1 MKKQVIWLLAAAGL
15 LAVSCVAEKAE
26 PAPVEVP
33 GADEVTAVAAAPATK
48 TYVEE
53 LQVLWAEGDQITVF
67 PGRDVNCQY
76 VLKSEPGATIGT
88 FTKVNGSLLGDPLP
102 GYAAVYPYA
111 DDVTIDKDGTFT
123 LTLPGEQ
130 TYAENS
136 FGPGANTM
144 VSWSEGG
151 YLPFQNVCGY
161 FVMSLTG
168 NVEVNSIEFFGGAD
182 EVLAGKATVSMG
194 DFEEEEGPVVAF
206 DKSATGTSIVLNCP
220 EPVQLDPETPT
231 EFWIVVPPASYGMG
245 IYVKITYNGDKVLQ
259 EGSAEKTVPI
269 VRSQIYRM
277 ENLDITVDTSID
289 LSEAESANCY
299 VVSAAGDYKFKAV
312 QGNSSDSAGEVQSVE
327 VLWETFN
334 TDVAPQPGDLITDA
348 KYEDGY
354 VFFKY
359 TGQLGNAVIAAK
371 DAEGTILWSWHI
383 WCSPVAADEMLQVYK
398 YRSVGSWGGDAT
410 FMDRNLGA
418 VSGTPGDVGFLGLM
432 YQWGRKDPFQGAES
446 TTSNTMAA
454 ISTER
459 PAPVASSPTTG
470 TIEYSIKNP
479 MQYITWNSNNK
490 DWMWAESG
498 VMADEKRWGGNT
510 WGLPK
515 SKYDPCP
522 PGYKVPYSNGKGEWI
537 CAMGTTG
544 KTDAGLVDAST
555 LCIVATDL
563 LNADAACYIPFTGF
577 LVENNMALYAVGRQT
592 LLNSSSSYY
601 SNALYLDCRDSG
613 YINAHTNN
621 PKVCGCPV
629 RCVKKD

>member
-1 MKKQVIWLLAAAGL
+1 MKQTKKLIWLLAAASL
-15 LAVSCVAEKAE
+15 LAVSCVAEKTE
-26 PAPVEVP
+26 SFDVT
-33 GADEVTAVAAAPATK
+33 GADEITAAMEIPGTR
-48 TYVEE
+48 TYTEDLE
-53 LQVLWAEGDQITVF
+53 ILWSEGDLLSVF
-67 PGRDVNCQY
+67 PGRNSNSKY
-76 VLKSEPGATIGT
+76 VLKSEPGKTLGT
-88 FTKVNGSLLGDPLP
+88 FAKVNGSLVGPALP
-102 GYAAVYPYA
+102 GYAAVYPYG
-111 DDVTIDKDGTFT
+111 DDVAIDKKGTIT
-123 LTLPGEQ
+123 LTLPKEQ
-130 TYAENS
+130 TYAETS
-136 FGPGANTM
+136 FGPGACTM
-144 VSWSEGG
+144 VSWSDSG
-151 YLPFQNVCGY
+151 YLPFKNVGGF

-168 NVEVNSIEFFGGAD
+168 NVEINSIEFVGGAQ
-182 EVLAGKATVSMG
+182 EILAGPATVAMAEKGGMVLA
-194 DFEEEEGPVVAF
+194 F
-206 DKSATGTSIVLNCP
+206 DEAAADTSIILTCP
-220 EPVQLDPETPT
+220 EPVKLDAEEPV
-231 EFWIVVPPASYGMG
+231 EFWIVVPPAAYEMG
-245 IYVKITYNGDKVLQ
+245 VYVKITYDGDKVLRQ
-259 EGSAEKTVPI
+259 GSAEKTVEI
-269 VRSQIYRM
+269 VRNKIYRM
-277 ENLDITVDTSID
+277 ETLDITVEKSVD
-289 LSEAESANCY
+289 LSENGTANCY
-299 VVSAAGDYKFKAV
+299 IVTAAGDYKFSAV
-312 QGNSSDSAGEVQSVE
+312 QGNSSDPVGEAESAE

-334 TDVAPQPGDLITDA
+334 TNVAPQVGEIISEA
-348 KYEDGY
+348 RYEDGY

-359 TGQLGNAVIAAK
+359 TGKLGNAVIAAK

-621 PKVCGCPV
+621 PNVCGCPV
-629 RCVKKD
+629 RCVKVDK